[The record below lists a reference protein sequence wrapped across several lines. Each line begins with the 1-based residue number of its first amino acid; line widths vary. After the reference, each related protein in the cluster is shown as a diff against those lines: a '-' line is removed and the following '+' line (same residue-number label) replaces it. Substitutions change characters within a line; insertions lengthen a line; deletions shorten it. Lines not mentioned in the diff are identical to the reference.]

1 MIWTWYIYYT
11 YINKIRT
18 SRQSPHTHWNPPAC
32 RTVLRSFF
40 RIRSSV
46 PRADQARSHSRLT
59 QRWWWCLITGDFKI
73 FRRIPIWLVNS
84 TPLKYINQLGWLFPI
99 YGKIKNVPNHQPDI
113 CLSTPPATEQ
123 LSVHLTAV
131 LLFRKIICRA
141 LYGVMQSSLLDWR
154 ISLVFEPWNL

>member
-1 MIWTWYIYYT
+1 MIYIYIYYT

-113 CLSTPPATEQ
+113 CLSTPPRRHRTTER
-123 LSVHLTAV
+123 SPD
-131 LLFRKIICRA
+131 RRA
-141 LYGVMQSSLLDWR
+141 PFQKNYLQSFVWGDAK
-154 ISLVFEPWNL
+154 